1 MGQNHILHLSDH
13 ERITYYVW
21 SYGLFSVSF
30 EKKVNLIRYRVGLG
44 EGGGGGEMGTSYPV
58 TVFHC
63 FIFFFNISCLILSN
77 FIDSLIT

>member
-30 EKKVNLIRYRVGLG
+30 EQKVNLIRYRVGLG
-44 EGGGGGEMGTSYPV
+44 EGGGGRLEPAT
-58 TVFHC
+58 
-63 FIFFFNISCLILSN
+63 L
-77 FIDSLIT
+77 

>member
-44 EGGGGGEMGTSYPV
+44 EGGGGGDWNQL
-58 TVFHC
+58 HC
-63 FIFFFNISCLILSN
+63 DCVPLFYIFLQYFLSN
-77 FIDSLIT
+77 PV

>member
-44 EGGGGGEMGTSYPV
+44 GGRGGGGRLEPAT
-58 TVFHC
+58 
-63 FIFFFNISCLILSN
+63 L
-77 FIDSLIT
+77 

>member
-44 EGGGGGEMGTSYPV
+44 GGGEGRGVDWNQLPCDCVPLFY
-58 TVFHC
+58 
-63 FIFFFNISCLILSN
+63 IFLQYFLSN
-77 FIDSLIT
+77 PV

>member
-44 EGGGGGEMGTSYPV
+44 EGGGGGRLEPATLWLCSI
-58 TVFHC
+58 VFY
-63 FIFFFNISCLILSN
+63 FSSIFLV
-77 FIDSLIT
+77 

>member
-44 EGGGGGEMGTSYPV
+44 EGGGGGDLYHQPCDCV
-58 TVFHC
+58 PLFY
-63 FIFFFNISCLILSN
+63 IFLQYFLSN
-77 FIDSLIT
+77 PV

>member
-44 EGGGGGEMGTSYPV
+44 GVDWNQLPCDCVPLFY
-58 TVFHC
+58 
-63 FIFFFNISCLILSN
+63 IFLQYFLSN
-77 FIDSLIT
+77 PV